1 MTVQLKP
8 VMTMS
13 HQVYQILKEEIISG
27 IYRPNDWLQEKE
39 LAAKLNVSRSPVR
52 EALRQ
57 LAADGLVREVPNKG
71 MFVRAFTPKEITEI
85 FEVRKM
91 LESYSILALKDKL
104 TEAQKEVFQQYREE
118 LTQCHAANDLENY
131 IEADSA
137 FHRYI
142 VECTGNTIL
151 MDLYRKVRTMNM
163 LFRIFS
169 LSTQQRFDESQ
180 KEHVTIIDSLL
191 ANDMEQALQINDRH
205 LSLAKDTAVKHIP
218 FEKSDS

>member
-1 MTVQLKP
+1 
-8 VMTMS
+8 MS
-13 HQVYQILKEEIISG
+13 HQVYQILKDEIISG
-27 IYRPNDWLQEKE
+27 VYQPNDWLQEKD

-104 TEAQKEVFQQYREE
+104 TEAQKEVLQQYRDE
-118 LTQCHAANDLENY
+118 LVQCHAANDLENY

-142 VECTGNTIL
+142 VECTENTIL
-151 MDLYRKVRTMNM
+151 MELYRKVRTMNM

-169 LSTQQRFDESQ
+169 LSTQKRFDESQ

-191 ANDMEQALQINDRH
+191 ANDMEQALEINDRH
-205 LSLAKDTAVKHIP
+205 LALAKDTAIVHIP

>member
-1 MTVQLKP
+1 
-8 VMTMS
+8 MS

-27 IYRPNDWLQEKE
+27 IYGPNDWLQEKE

-71 MFVRAFTPKEITEI
+71 MFVRAFTPKEIKEI

-91 LESYSILALKDKL
+91 LEGYSILALKDKL
-104 TEAQKEVFQQYREE
+104 TESQKEVFRQYRNE
-118 LTQCHAANDLENY
+118 LVQCHAANDLENY
-131 IEADSA
+131 IEADSS

-142 VECTGNTIL
+142 VECTENTIL
-151 MDLYRKVRTMNM
+151 MELYRKVRTMNM
-163 LFRIFS
+163 LFRIFA
-169 LSTQQRFDESQ
+169 LSTKKRFDESQ

-191 ANDMEQALQINDRH
+191 ANDVEQAQQINDRH
-205 LSLAKDTAVKHIP
+205 LSLAKDTAIEHIP